1 MEDDIIEQSEQ
12 NLLTEQDKIVIEII
26 KAVQNKS
33 FNLQTLYNKHG
44 ESKSQDALIFCTE
57 ERLVKGVRAKVKRDN
72 SIEVCVLKHP
82 IVTFNGLIFLHD
94 KGC

>member
-1 MEDDIIEQSEQ
+1 MTDEPVV
-12 NLLTEQDKIVIEII
+12 LTEKDKIAIEII
-26 KAVQNKS
+26 KAVQSKS
-33 FNLQTLYNKHG
+33 FNLQTLYDKHG
-44 ESKSQDALIFCTE
+44 EEKVHDALIFCTE

-82 IVTFNGLIFLHD
+82 IVTFSGLIFLHD